1 MCNIYNNIETIFIE
15 FEQLIKNEY
24 FTIEQKNS
32 NVLSLFII
40 FQIDL
45 LDKKEILLPLNEI
58 KEEEKRREE
67 KSEEKIK
74 IIKGRRR
81 EFKLIRIKMA
91 LFIGK
96 ICQEKLRKNQ

>member
-1 MCNIYNNIETIFIE
+1 MFNIYNNIETIFIE

-58 KEEEKRREE
+58 KEEEKRRED
-67 KSEEKIK
+67 
-74 IIKGRRR
+74 
-81 EFKLIRIKMA
+81 
-91 LFIGK
+91 
-96 ICQEKLRKNQ
+96 KNYKRGGAANSN